1 MIQTTARRTP
11 LSLLRARLR
20 DRPPGLSAALLGGAA
35 AAGLGLG
42 ASTVLVMVL
51 WVGSPYPDSGPGGA
65 LHVAAGLWVLA
76 HGADLVRAGTLSG
89 APAPVGVTPL
99 LLVVV
104 PAWLIHRAARDAVD
118 GGVGGED
125 ADEGPPPV
133 PARIAWTGVVLGYL
147 GVGLV
152 AALYA
157 GGGALRPSWGGAL
170 VCLPLFVT
178 AVAGAGVW
186 AAHGRPGRPVERL
199 LGVLPGTARH
209 LLVGPDGRPGVAA
222 RAAAAGVAVLAGGG
236 ALLLAVSLVWHGG
249 AARAAF
255 GQLADGWA
263 GRFAVLTLCLTLVP
277 NAAVWAAAYALGP
290 GFALGAGHLVGPS
303 ASAPAPLL
311 PPFPLLAAVPD
322 AGPGTPLHWASGVVP
337 LAAGVTVG
345 WFTGRAATGEPPWA
359 AGDGN
364 GPGGAAGPR
373 GPWPWHRAVAA
384 AGLAALVCGGLT
396 ALLAALAG
404 GPLGTAGLARFGPVW
419 WQVGGVTPAWIAV
432 VAVPTALAVRAR
444 WRRPARRRTGAPTG
458 PAPRRGVA
466 PAPRARGVFASG
478 GAAVGGFRVPLPPG
492 RGRFARAGRRGP
504 VDPSREEPPRAP

>member
-1 MIQTTARRTP
+1 MIQTTVRRTP

-20 DRPPGLSAALLGGAA
+20 DRPPGLSAGLLGGAA

-42 ASTVLVMVL
+42 AFTVLVMVV

-65 LHVAAGLWVLA
+65 LHVAAALWVLA

-89 APAPVGVTPL
+89 APTPVGVTPL

-104 PAWLIHRAARDAVD
+104 PVWLIHRAARDAAD
-118 GGVGGED
+118 GGAGEED
-125 ADEGPPPV
+125 TGEGPPPV
-133 PARIAWTGVVLGYL
+133 PAHVAWAGVVLGYL

-157 GGGALRPSWGGAL
+157 GGGALRPSWAGAVL
-170 VCLPLFVT
+170 CLPLFVM

-186 AAHGRPGRPVERL
+186 AAYGRPGRPVERL
-199 LGVLPGTARH
+199 LDALPVTVRH
-209 LLVGPDGRPGVAA
+209 LLVGPHGHPGVAA
-222 RAAAAGVAVLAGGG
+222 RAAAAGVAVLVGGG

-263 GRFAVLTLCLTLVP
+263 GRFAVLALCLTLVP

-290 GFALGAGHLVGPS
+290 GFALGAGHVVGPS

-345 WFTGRAATGEPPWA
+345 WFTGRAAAGGPSPA
-359 AGDGN
+359 AGDGK
-364 GPGGAAGPR
+364 GSGRAAGPR
-373 GPWPWHRAVAA
+373 GPWPWHRTAAA
-384 AGLAALVCGGLT
+384 AGLAALVCGVLA

-419 WQVGGVTPAWIAV
+419 WQVGGAAPVWIAV
-432 VAVPTALAVRAR
+432 VAVPTALGVRAR
-444 WRRPARRRTGAPTG
+444 WRRTGPGAPTA
-458 PAPRRGVA
+458 PAPRRRVASAPGV
-466 PAPRARGVFASG
+466 RRVFASG
-478 GAAVGGFRVPLPPG
+478 GAAAGGFRVPLPPR
-492 RGRFARAGRRGP
+492 RGRFARAGHRGP
-504 VDPSREEPPRAP
+504 ADPSRGEPPRTS